1 MSEIFSVVIVICT
14 SALICTLVS
23 SFVNDS
29 SIKKVLNLV
38 LGAFIICS
46 MILPVKNAVSAFDV
60 NIDEYKSAEDIIST
74 SDEAYSNQ
82 IVNNTKENLEK
93 TLKNLLEQNGIKIN
107 SCEIILSLKDDNS
120 IIISSISIYISKEY
134 TQLADRICDITMQ
147 NFSITPSV
155 MTE

>member
-1 MSEIFSVVIVICT
+1 MVIVICA

-46 MILPVKNAVSAFDV
+46 MIVPVKNAVSAFDI
-60 NIDEYKSAEDIIST
+60 NIDEYKSKEDVIST

-82 IVNNTKENLEK
+82 IVTKTKENLEK
-93 TLKNLLEQNGIKIN
+93 TLDNLLEQNGIKIN

-134 TQLADRICDITMQ
+134 TQLSDRICGITMQ

-155 MTE
+155 LTE

>member
-46 MILPVKNAVSAFDV
+46 MILPVKNAVSAFDL
-60 NIDEYKSAEDIIST
+60 NIDEYKSAEDITST
-74 SDEAYSNQ
+74 SDDAYSHQ
-82 IVNNTKENLEK
+82 IVNKTKENLEK

>member
-1 MSEIFSVVIVICT
+1 MNEIFSVVIVVCA
-14 SALICTLVS
+14 SALICALVS
-23 SFVNDS
+23 GFVNDS

-38 LGAFIICS
+38 LGAFIVCS
-46 MILPVKNAVSAFDV
+46 MIVPVKNAVSAFDV
-60 NIDEYKSAEDIIST
+60 NIDEYQSAKDIIST
-74 SDEAYSNQ
+74 NDEVYSNL
-82 IVNNTKENLEK
+82 IVNKTKENLEK

-107 SCEIILSLKDDNS
+107 RCEIILSLKDDNS

-134 TQLADRICDITMQ
+134 TQFADRICDITMQ

>member
-82 IVNNTKENLEK
+82 IVNKTKENLEK
-93 TLKNLLEQNGIKIN
+93 TLKNLLEQNDIKIN

-134 TQLADRICDITMQ
+134 TQLADKICDITIQ

>member
-46 MILPVKNAVSAFDV
+46 MILPVKNAVSAFDL
-60 NIDEYKSAEDIIST
+60 NIDEYKSAEDITST
-74 SDEAYSNQ
+74 SDEVYSNQ
-82 IVNNTKENLEK
+82 IVSKTKENLEK
-93 TLKNLLEQNGIKIN
+93 TLKNLLEQNDIKIN

-134 TQLADRICDITMQ
+134 TQLADKICDITIQ

>member
-46 MILPVKNAVSAFDV
+46 MILPVKNAVSAFDL
-60 NIDEYKSAEDIIST
+60 NIDEYKSAEDITST

-82 IVNNTKENLEK
+82 IVNKTKENLEK
-93 TLKNLLEQNGIKIN
+93 TLKNLLEQNDIKIN

-134 TQLADRICDITMQ
+134 TQFADKICDITIQ

>member
-46 MILPVKNAVSAFDV
+46 MILPVKNAVSAFDL

-82 IVNNTKENLEK
+82 IVNKTKENLEK
-93 TLKNLLEQNGIKIN
+93 TLKNLLEQNDIKIN

-134 TQLADRICDITMQ
+134 TQLADKICDITIQ

>member
-46 MILPVKNAVSAFDV
+46 MILPVKNAVSAFDL
-60 NIDEYKSAEDIIST
+60 NIDEYKSAEDITST
-74 SDEAYSNQ
+74 SDEVYSNQ
-82 IVNNTKENLEK
+82 IVSKTKENLEK
-93 TLKNLLEQNGIKIN
+93 TLKNLLEQNDIKIN

-134 TQLADRICDITMQ
+134 TQFADKICDITIQ

>member
-1 MSEIFSVVIVICT
+1 MNEIFSVVIVICS

-23 SFVNDS
+23 AFVNDNS
-29 SIKKVLNLV
+29 MKKVLNLV

-46 MILPVKNAVSAFDV
+46 MIVPIKNAVTSFDI
-60 NIDEYKSAEDIIST
+60 NISEYESAEEITST
-74 SDEAYSNQ
+74 DDEAYSNQ
-82 IVNNTKENLEK
+82 IVKQTEENLEK
-93 TLKNLLEQNGIKIN
+93 TLEDLLLQNGIKIN
-107 SCEIILSLKDDNS
+107 SCKIILSLKDDNS

-134 TQLADRICDITMQ
+134 TQYADLICDITIQ